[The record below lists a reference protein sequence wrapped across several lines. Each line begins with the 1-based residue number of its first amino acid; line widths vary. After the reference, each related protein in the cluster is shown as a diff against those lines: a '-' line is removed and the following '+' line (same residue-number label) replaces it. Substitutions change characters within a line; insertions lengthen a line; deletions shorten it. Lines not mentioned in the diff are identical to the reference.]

1 MKRQKGRPKALK
13 PTIRGLIIER
23 AIEKRRMPREF
34 LAQELIKEIEERGEI
49 APTEETLKSY
59 ISKARSKELAYI
71 DDTEWSIGACAEY
84 YDRISPESIL
94 ILLKIK
100 QFIGLQK
107 FTIRKAIW
115 VSRLYSL
122 ILDFYNNDE
131 EELKNVLYAWS
142 DSYAWEERIS
152 ELTNSKF
159 ETSELDQGLLNF
171 LLKDANKEKESEI

>member
-13 PTIRGLIIER
+13 PSIRGLIIDR
-23 AIEKRRMPREF
+23 AIKNRRAPREF
-34 LAQELIKEIEERGEI
+34 LAQELIKEIEMLGEI

-59 ISKARSKELAYI
+59 ISQARSKELAYI
-71 DDTEWSIGACAEY
+71 DATEWSIGTCAEY
-84 YDRISPESIL
+84 YNCISPESIP

-100 QFIGLQK
+100 QFVGLQK
-107 FTIRKAIW
+107 FTIRQAIW
-115 VSRLYSL
+115 ASRLYPL
-122 ILDFYNNDE
+122 ILDFYKNDE

-159 ETSELDQGLLNF
+159 ETSELDQGLLNL
-171 LLKDANKEKESEI
+171 LLKDANKKKEGEI